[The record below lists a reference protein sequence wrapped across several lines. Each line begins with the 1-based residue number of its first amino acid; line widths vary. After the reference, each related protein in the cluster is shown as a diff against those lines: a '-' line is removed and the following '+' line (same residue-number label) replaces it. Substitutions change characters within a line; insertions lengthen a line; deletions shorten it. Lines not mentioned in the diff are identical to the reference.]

1 MRDQDLPHLLKL
13 MPDESAVVQS
23 EVQSALLSVA
33 SRLNVLLEEYQVD
46 FPVRLQIHQRLI
58 SWRRG
63 QLLRAWS
70 QWLRE
75 WSESSQLVEDDQTG
89 QKNQIWSPQ
98 LLESAHVA
106 LQQFYG
112 SILEPLPLPTLL
124 DELAKEIKGQ
134 PTFTAL
140 FPDRLA
146 GNIENY
152 YSPDNS
158 MLGRVLSSG
167 KGNPISL
174 ASLLIL
180 ISHRKGESIRG
191 CNLPAHFLAKN
202 PESTQFYDCF
212 RGEVHDPQLSLELRA
227 KLSES
232 ELQGYLKE
240 NLGVSTM
247 VSRTLRNLVGAY
259 LEQEK
264 SLEGNLFHFLYKD
277 LCAREE
283 GLGQEFGLREPVFH
297 PGQLVSH
304 KDKGFRGVIVDYRLY
319 DNVHEG
325 LPHEPLYR
333 ILVHGSPQVASAR
346 ESRLTLDAAGN
357 LVAHPFIK
365 HFFSKF
371 DKGGYVRNARPWDK
385 S

>member
-13 MPDESAVVQS
+13 LPDDSPVVQA

-33 SRLNVLLEEYQVD
+33 SRLNVLLEQYEIE
-46 FPVRLQIHQRLI
+46 FPVRLQIHQRMLA
-58 SWRRG
+58 WRKG
-63 QLLRAWS
+63 QLLKAWS
-70 QWLRE
+70 QWLRD
-75 WSESSQLVEDDQTG
+75 WSESAPQTD
-89 QKNQIWSPQ
+89 NEAPTSLNRIWSPQ
-98 LLESAHVA
+98 LLESGHLA

-112 SILEPLPLPTLL
+112 SILEPQPLQTRL
-124 DELAKEIKGQ
+124 DQLASEIKGQ
-134 PTFTAL
+134 PTFEAL
-140 FPDRLA
+140 FSDRLQ
-146 GNIENY
+146 GNIKDY

-158 MLGRVLSSG
+158 LLGRVLSSG

-174 ASLLIL
+174 ATLFIL
-180 ISHRKGESIRG
+180 ISHRQGETILG
-191 CNLPAHFLAKN
+191 CNLPEHFLAK
-202 PESTQFYDCF
+202 SADSKSFYDCF
-212 RGEVHDPQLSLELRA
+212 RGEVHGPSLSLELRS

-232 ELQGYLKE
+232 ELQGFLKGD
-240 NLGVSTM
+240 LGVSAM
-247 VSRTLRNLVGAY
+247 ISRTLRNLVGAY

-264 SLEGNLFHFLYKD
+264 SLQGNLFHFLYKD

-319 DNVHEG
+319 DKVHEG
-325 LPHEPLYR
+325 LAHEPLYR

-346 ESRLTLDAAGN
+346 ESRLTQDAAGN